1 MTAITLDEV
10 TKQYPQTDGTQLEV
24 LSHISFETETHDFV
38 SILGPSGCGKS
49 TLLNLIAG
57 LDTPS
62 GGDVIIGDTDR
73 PTDVTFVFQEPRLLD
88 WRTVRENLIFALK
101 SKDVPK
107 PEWESRVQR
116 YLSLVGLSEFGDEY
130 PQSLSGGMKQRVAI
144 ARAMAIEPD
153 VILMDEPFSSLDEIT
168 ARELR
173 SDLIDIWQ
181 QEEQTILF
189 VTHNAQ
195 EAAYLSNR
203 VLVLSDRPTTVVSD
217 RSVPVE
223 RPRSPDDPDL
233 LHLSEQLISALH
245 GGS

>member
-1 MTAITLDEV
+1 MTAITIDDV
-10 TKQYPQTDGTQLEV
+10 SKRYPQTDGTHLDVLEH
-24 LSHISFETETHDFV
+24 LTFETDPHDFV

-49 TLLNLIAG
+49 TLLSLIAG
-57 LDTPS
+57 LEAPS
-62 GGDVIIGDTDR
+62 DGRVIIGDVDQ

-88 WRTVRENLIFALK
+88 WRTVRENLTFALK
-101 SKDVPK
+101 SKGVPQS
-107 PEWESRVQR
+107 EWDGRVER
-116 YLSLVGLSEFGDEY
+116 YLSLVGLSEFTDEY

-173 SDLIDIWQ
+173 ADLIDIWQ
-181 QEEQTILF
+181 QEKQTILF

-203 VLVLSDRPTTVVSD
+203 VLVLSGRPASVVADRTVSTD
-217 RSVPVE
+217 

-233 LHLSEQLISALH
+233 LQLSEELISALH